1 MVDLPTP
8 LGPTHA
14 TRDASFLH
22 LNGHVLHRRHRVDGV
37 GVGAVVHLHQGLTL

>member
-14 TRDASFLH
+14 TRDASDTCTVTFFT
-22 LNGHVLHRRHRVDGV
+22 V
-37 GVGAVVHLHQGLTL
+37 GVWLAG